1 MTEIQGTITCDKNLR
16 DTQEIW
22 RRQRACLKRHRSE
35 SFETGLSA
43 LGGDEAREAALG
55 LTKHRAGGQLIAEQG
70 HAPRPIPP
78 GPELDVPL
86 LPLALALNLS
96 LVLC

>member
-1 MTEIQGTITCDKNLR
+1 MKALR
-16 DTQEIW
+16 LASQLWVE
-22 RRQRACLKRHRSE
+22 H
-35 SFETGLSA
+35 
-43 LGGDEAREAALG
+43 EAREAALG
-55 LTKHRAGGQLIAEQG
+55 LTKHRGGGQLIAEQG

-96 LVLC
+96 LFLC